1 MAEIGRLVS
10 LGARRDR
17 RDAASVL
24 VIARHCARQLEST
37 DGVTVRRDGAHKL
50 IREASYYFFER
61 PRQPAP
67 ALGAKYPLDYPWSPL
82 AWGRISGV
90 GRRPVGGWGLVLDHA
105 IPIAVVRDEVLRR
118 ADALNAD
125 ELAELLMKELGF
137 AVISRAEDVKLN
149 KMGVRSRQP
158 KKAMPD
164 DPWARYRL
172 LGLTPED
179 FVVPSLV
186 GN

>member
-1 MAEIGRLVS
+1 MTPKILIIGANGQIGTELAVA
-10 LGARRDR
+10 LAAQHG
-17 RDAASVL
+17 DAA
-24 VIARHCARQLEST
+24 VITSDISPQGRVPSLRHEMLAKS
-37 DGVTVRRDGAHKL
+37 A
-50 IREASYYFFER
+50 EA
-61 PRQPAP
+61 
-67 ALGAKYPLDYPWSPL
+67 
-82 AWGRISGV
+82 
-90 GRRPVGGWGLVLDHA
+90 GRRGLWKNGFVDQK
-105 IPIAVVRDEVLRR
+105 
-118 ADALNAD
+118 ADW
-125 ELAELLMKELGF
+125 
-137 AVISRAEDVKLN
+137 RAEDVKLN

>member
-1 MAEIGRLVS
+1 M
-10 LGARRDR
+10 
-17 RDAASVL
+17 
-24 VIARHCARQLEST
+24 
-37 DGVTVRRDGAHKL
+37 
-50 IREASYYFFER
+50 
-61 PRQPAP
+61 
-67 ALGAKYPLDYPWSPL
+67 
-82 AWGRISGV
+82 
-90 GRRPVGGWGLVLDHA
+90 LDHA

-118 ADALNAD
+118 ADALKAD

-164 DPWARYRL
+164 DQWARYRL